1 VPPRT
6 DPREVI
12 FPVKKI
18 RCVLAH
24 DHVLLRQGLRR
35 MLEDEPDV
43 VVVSEAGNAAE
54 CLRKAHEFQPDVLV
68 ADAGMFGLP
77 SPEAEAL
84 VARESPQTKIV
95 FLSMQERASSPF
107 SGPRAAGG
115 DCAVRETSAEELV
128 EMVRNSRR
136 GDRTRDI
143 AQNNNAQKNIAI
155 DQQEAFSRTD
165 PRRPSGTLFPQQRS
179 LTAREREVLKLLAEG
194 KTVRAAATILGLS
207 SKTVDAH
214 KFNLM
219 RKLGIHNKAEL
230 VMWAIQKK
238 VVKIPANF

>member
-12 FPVKKI
+12 PDDRKI
-18 RCVLAH
+18 RCLLAH

-35 MLEDEPDV
+35 LLEDEPDIDV
-43 VVVSEAGNAAE
+43 ITEAGNAAE
-54 CLRKAHEFQPDVLV
+54 CLRKLYELRPDVLV
-68 ADAGMFGLP
+68 ADAATFGLP
-77 SPEAEAL
+77 ASEAELL
-84 VARESPQTKIV
+84 VARESPITRIV
-95 FLSMQERASSPF
+95 FLSMQERGISPF
-107 SGPRAAGG
+107 AGWQAAFGS
-115 DCAVRETSAEELV
+115 CAARETSVEELV
-128 EMVRNSRR
+128 EMVRSSCR
-136 GDRTRDI
+136 
-143 AQNNNAQKNIAI
+143 NAGNPVATTQVPT
-155 DQQEAFSRTD
+155 QHQEASWRRD
-165 PRRPSGTLFPQQRS
+165 PRPSNQTAFPQERA

-194 KTVRAAATILGLS
+194 KTVRAAATVLGLS

-230 VMWAIQKK
+230 VMWAIQKR